1 MKSSTDDKVEG
12 KYHRAKGE
20 IKETVGELTG
30 DRDLEAEGEA
40 EKREGK
46 TQEKVGQIKKVFDK

>member
-20 IKETVGELTG
+20 IKEKAGELTG
-30 DRDLEAEGEA
+30 DRDMEAEGEA
-40 EKREGK
+40 EQTEGK
-46 TQEKVGQIKKVFDK
+46 VQEKVGQIKKVFDK